1 MNKISDGKLMSA
13 STRSIMQTME
23 LTAMLRDQLLS
34 LKYLTL
40 TSKRKKNR
48 PQLRRN
54 SELMEI
60 KTFNQLSKKLKNS

>member
-1 MNKISDGKLMSA
+1 
-13 STRSIMQTME
+13 ME
-23 LTAMLRDQLLS
+23 LTAMLRDQLPL

>member
-23 LTAMLRDQLLS
+23 LTAMLRDQLPL
-34 LKYLTL
+34 LKYPTL

-48 PQLRRN
+48 PQLRKN

-60 KTFNQLSKKLKNS
+60 KTFNKLSKKLKNS